1 MKKSWKSHEQH
12 EQVTNKVWTSCAWT
26 SYELASHEQDI
37 NNQENA
43 LKVYDKVMNKS

>member
-1 MKKSWKSHEQH
+1 MNKLWTTH
-12 EQVTNKVWTSCAWT
+12 EQVTNKVWTGCAKK
-26 SYELASHEQDI
+26 SYELASHEQAI